1 MRGLLITFEGCDGSG
16 KSTQIKLL
24 TQRLEAAGIEMV
36 ITREPGG
43 TAFGEAVR
51 ALLLNPKGPDRLLL
65 SELFLYMSARAEI
78 VGRVIKPSLSAG
90 KVVITERY
98 IDSTW
103 VYQGFAG
110 GIPTGTIETVNKIA
124 TEGIMPDVTF
134 LLDIKDPNVINDRLA
149 YRQKD
154 KIESRNDK
162 YHSDVREGYR
172 VLAAQFPERV
182 VIINAEQ
189 APDKVAEG
197 VWKKVKSLF

>member
-134 LLDIKDPNVINDRLA
+134 LLDIKDLT
-149 YRQKD
+149 
-154 KIESRNDK
+154 
-162 YHSDVREGYR
+162 
-172 VLAAQFPERV
+172 
-182 VIINAEQ
+182 
-189 APDKVAEG
+189 
-197 VWKKVKSLF
+197 

>member
-1 MRGLLITFEGCDGSG
+1 
-16 KSTQIKLL
+16 
-24 TQRLEAAGIEMV
+24 MV

-197 VWKKVKSLF
+197 YGKSKKFVLIQRLYRSHEEENFR